1 MTDQQPHEG
10 LNDDQRARAAALGI
24 SRRALSARITSG
36 LAAST
41 DGAVDATDLLRV
53 ASWVV
58 TGVDPWGLLDEDED
72 QAPTDQA
79 PPADDPWAKPKTP
92 PALAPI
98 DGYCTCNGS
107 TTPAKDCGI
116 SAHRR
121 QAWAVSL

>member
-79 PPADDPWAKPKTP
+79 PPPDDPWAKPT
-92 PALAPI
+92 AP
-98 DGYCTCNGS
+98 DG
-107 TTPAKDCGI
+107 DCACGAPTRPSKACGV